1 MSVCPFA
8 RGILGR
14 CFIFYFLFFL
24 WRASVHGRAGVFIS
38 KTLCIMHGRA
48 GAPSGKLYLVG
59 ILNFDLSNLI
69 LPRVANFLIQFFNR
83 GKPKIKN
90 FTKSQFFHFVLCVFN
105 S

>member
-1 MSVCPFA
+1 MSVSPIA
-8 RGILGR
+8 RGILGG
-14 CFIFYFLFFL
+14 CFIFCFYFLDGALRCMGAPVCSFQ
-24 WRASVHGRAGVFIS
+24 H
-38 KTLCIMHGRA
+38 IMHGRA
-48 GAPSGKLYLVG
+48 GAPSGKIYLVG

-83 GKPKIKN
+83 GIPKIKN